1 MEEQEIKQNFSNN
14 LILLRKAKNLTQAQ
28 LAEKLNY
35 SDKSISKWENGN
47 VLPDIVTLSQVAEF
61 FGVGLDVLLG
71 QEKPKAPPKK
81 DKFILITLLSCGL
94 AVLLTII
101 AFIILVQFGVAYSWL
116 AFFVGL
122 TATLIV
128 ALVLSAIWF
137 NDVVVVIF
145 VSLLNWS
152 TITTLFLIL
161 LLPFKVNIWML
172 FPVGFVFQVL
182 ILLGYILKER
192 LKQK

>member
-71 QEKPKAPPKK
+71 QEKPKKPNRK
-81 DKFILITLLSCGL
+81 DKFVLITLLSC
-94 AVLLTII
+94 
-101 AFIILVQFGVAYSWL
+101 
-116 AFFVGL
+116 
-122 TATLIV
+122 
-128 ALVLSAIWF
+128 
-137 NDVVVVIF
+137 
-145 VSLLNWS
+145 
-152 TITTLFLIL
+152 
-161 LLPFKVNIWML
+161 
-172 FPVGFVFQVL
+172 
-182 ILLGYILKER
+182 
-192 LKQK
+192 

>member
-1 MEEQEIKQNFSNN
+1 MEEQEIKQNFSSN
-14 LILLRKAKNLTQAQ
+14 LILLRKGKNLTQAQ

-71 QEKPKAPPKK
+71 QEKPKKQNRK
-81 DKFILITLLSCGL
+81 DKFVLITLLSCGL
-94 AVLLTII
+94 AVLLTVI
-101 AFIILVQFGVAYSWL
+101 AFIILVQFGVPYSWL

-137 NDVVVVIF
+137 NDVVVVTF

-172 FPVGFVFQVL
+172 FPAGFIFQVL
-182 ILLGYILKER
+182 IFLGYILKVR